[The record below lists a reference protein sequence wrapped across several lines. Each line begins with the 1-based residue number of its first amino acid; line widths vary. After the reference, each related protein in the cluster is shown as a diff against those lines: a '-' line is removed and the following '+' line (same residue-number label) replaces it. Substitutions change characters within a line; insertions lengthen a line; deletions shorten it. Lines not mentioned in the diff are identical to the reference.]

1 MVKKNVVWLRLSRT
15 NNDLNV
21 VSSYDT
27 TAITTW
33 IHRQVLITINLL
45 NIAQQMT
52 PSLLL
57 EATRT
62 QLCQTTVLAV
72 FVASDTK
79 SIAQVRKTISLSA
92 ANKPG
97 QSMYSSEY
105 LFYFPPNFFCTETT
119 ALFCSFRASLPLL
132 KQLDSSHHSIHPL
145 AESWTKLKW
154 WMATILK
161 LRFWLC

>member
-1 MVKKNVVWLRLSRT
+1 
-15 NNDLNV
+15 
-21 VSSYDT
+21 
-27 TAITTW
+27 
-33 IHRQVLITINLL
+33 
-45 NIAQQMT
+45 MT

-105 LFYFPPNFFCTETT
+105 LFCFPPNFFLYRNNIPFLFVSGFPTSFETT
-119 ALFCSFRASLPLL
+119 GFLPPLHTSLGRILDQTEMVDGNNLEIEILIMLNL
-132 KQLDSSHHSIHPL
+132 KQLN
-145 AESWTKLKW
+145 
-154 WMATILK
+154 
-161 LRFWLC
+161 

>member
-1 MVKKNVVWLRLSRT
+1 MFCGLTKYETQKKFPKSTFLRPSWLDER
-15 NNDLNV
+15 
-21 VSSYDT
+21 
-27 TAITTW
+27 ITTW

-92 ANKPG
+92 ATNQANRCTAQNIFFVSHPIFCVQKQQPFFVRFG
-97 QSMYSSEY
+97 LPY
-105 LFYFPPNFFCTETT
+105 LFWNN
-119 ALFCSFRASLPLL
+119 
-132 KQLDSSHHSIHPL
+132 
-145 AESWTKLKW
+145 
-154 WMATILK
+154 
-161 LRFWLC
+161 

>member
-1 MVKKNVVWLRLSRT
+1 MFCGLTKYETQKKIPKSTFLRPSWLDER
-15 NNDLNV
+15 
-21 VSSYDT
+21 
-27 TAITTW
+27 ITTW